1 MYILVEDVLKRAH
14 VPPRQGVYVERKVM
28 IQKIRN
34 ELYKLKDQDGCELNY
49 IFCIQKCPPSPSIYT
64 VLGRTL
70 GFVSLMSNLKYMYM
84 YSGTPPCRHLIAD
97 ALVKDL

>member
-34 ELYKLKDQDGCELNY
+34 ELYKLKDQDGCELTLFFAY
-49 IFCIQKCPPSPSIYT
+49 IHVNDRPHPLYT
-64 VLGRTL
+64 LYLAEHLGL
-70 GFVSLMSNLKYMYM
+70 
-84 YSGTPPCRHLIAD
+84 
-97 ALVKDL
+97 